1 MMCLFI
7 SSGFN
12 CKLTFDDETETE
24 GGAVVEIGETVG
36 IDATGVGRE
45 ETEASLQFKALLD
58 IACVPVHSQ
67 AARVAQVVG
76 IQRLDIIVTIFAR

>member
-1 MMCLFI
+1 MDWHFSRVFRITVSTDSCALHMGRGSTISANAKMMCLFI

-45 ETEASLQFKALLD
+45 ETEASLQFKA
-58 IACVPVHSQ
+58 
-67 AARVAQVVG
+67 
-76 IQRLDIIVTIFAR
+76 